1 MERQFDLIGV
11 GIGPFHL
18 SLAALLAKV
27 PKVTSLFLDQK
38 AKFHWHPELMFSDA
52 DMQTSFLKDLV
63 TPVDPTNPNSFLN
76 YLVQEGLFYSFMNTG
91 RKVVTRKEFEL
102 YCQWVSNNLE
112 KNLQFDSGIE
122 EVHYDG
128 SNFLIHTKKEKF
140 KGHHLSVATGL
151 IPRIPEC
158 AQPFVGNNVFH
169 AKSHALK
176 DIDLTNKRVIVVG
189 GGQTGL
195 EVFRNVLK
203 NKWGKA
209 KSIRL
214 FSRRQNLE
222 PLDESPF
229 TNEYFNPNYVA
240 DFFELDQNLKDP
252 IVKAQKLASDG
263 NTPTYL
269 DDLYN
274 DLYQLQN
281 VEKSDVEFKI
291 LPQRSL
297 TAVEKN
303 GNSFHAIFDNH
314 FLGLKESVEADIII
328 LSTGFMMAA
337 PKILDPIKH
346 LLNYDSE
353 GRLIINRN
361 FDISWKGSPNN
372 KIFALNFSRHRHG
385 IAEPQTSLMAWRSAS
400 IINNLLNEEFYKNNN
415 VAPSFVHYGKI

>member
-1 MERQFDLIGV
+1 MEKQYDLIGV

-18 SLAALLAKV
+18 SLAALLSKV
-27 PKVTSLFLDQK
+27 PRVTSLFLDQK
-38 AKFHWHPELMFSDA
+38 PKFHWHSELMFSDA
-52 DMQTSFLKDLV
+52 DMQTSYLKDLV

-91 RKVVTRKEFEL
+91 RKVVTRREFEL
-102 YCQWVSNNLE
+102 YCQWVSSNIE
-112 KNLQFDSGIE
+112 KGLQFNSVIE
-122 EVHYDG
+122 EVHYDN
-128 SNFLIHTKKEKF
+128 SNFVIHTKKEKF
-140 KGHHLSVATGL
+140 KSQHLSVATGL
-151 IPRIPEC
+151 VPRVPEF
-158 AQPFVGNNVFH
+158 AQTFIGQNVFH
-169 AKSHALK
+169 AKSPALK
-176 DIDLTNKRVIVVG
+176 DIDLTNKRVVIVG

-195 EVFRNVLK
+195 EIFRNALK
-203 NKWGKA
+203 NRWGKV
-209 KSIRL
+209 KNIRL

-240 DFFELDQNLKDP
+240 EFFKLKQSLKDP

-269 DDLYN
+269 DDLYK
-274 DLYQLQN
+274 DLYQLQH
-281 VEKSDVEFKI
+281 VEKTDVDFKI

-297 TAVEKN
+297 TSLEKN
-303 GNSFHAIFDNH
+303 GNSYIARFDNH
-314 FLGLKESVEADIII
+314 FLGESETVEADIII

-346 LLNYDSE
+346 LVNYDSE
-353 GRLIINRN
+353 GRLIINQK
-361 FDISWKGSPNN
+361 FDIDWKGSPMN

-400 IINNLLNEEFYKNNN
+400 IINNLLGEEFYKNNN
-415 VAPSFVHYGKI
+415 VAPSFVQYGKI